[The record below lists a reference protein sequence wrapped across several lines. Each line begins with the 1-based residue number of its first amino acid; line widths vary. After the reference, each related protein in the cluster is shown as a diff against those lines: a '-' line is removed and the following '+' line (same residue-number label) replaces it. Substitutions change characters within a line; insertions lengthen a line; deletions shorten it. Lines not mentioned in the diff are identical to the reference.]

1 MQTYDSGKDTTEVR
15 QGNRRTM
22 NLRVLLLSGM
32 AIVAAFAAIYVVF
45 QIT

>member
-1 MQTYDSGKDTTEVR
+1 MRTYDTGKDTTEAR

-32 AIVAAFAAIYVVF
+32 AIVVAFAVVYIAF
-45 QIT
+45 QVV